1 MMQLSQEQ
9 PGMSPRLSR
18 SKAALVA
25 TIIAVGSLTF
35 STSPAAASNH
45 VTSVT
50 GPSSATGVDAN
61 NAITFT
67 AEYDCAGL
75 TRNAVTTLLAEP
87 ELGKWYRIVLTRTN
101 LASCNT
107 YTGNPYGS
115 AFIVESGTGDAIL
128 TLTAQYTAAIRDNG
142 PNRLQLGPGHC
153 DPGACSGKNLF
164 GFELFVIGSSA
175 RGGGFSGSGGGSGST
190 MPDPTVSSVAV
201 AVEQSAAAGVEGTSN
216 AVLIR
221 RDAVVPVVSRVSS
234 GVGARG
240 GVVLEADGLRATVAS
255 SSGARAGSG
264 VIVPP
269 SGDLE
274 VSIVGGLAPGAVV
287 EVWVNSTPRLVA
299 AALVPDTYEEG
310 DSLDFTVPLGA
321 PLDGGEPVEDGAHTL
336 QVRMYTDAG
345 FEVLSTGITVGGVVP
360 TRIPAGSGPVR
371 LDGVL
376 FALLGAAGLVGLAV
390 RRTVVSG

>member
-1 MMQLSQEQ
+1 MGGGRTADPTTLV
-9 PGMSPRLSR
+9 
-18 SKAALVA
+18 AALGGTKGPGVDFVKDFN
-25 TIIAVGSLTF
+25 TV
-35 STSPAAASNH
+35 P
-45 VTSVT
+45 VTS
-50 GPSSATGVDAN
+50 SSFAFGDSPKPFQ
-61 NAITFT
+61 FT
-67 AEYDCAGL
+67 AGANSRPGIGL
-75 TRNAVTTLLAEP
+75 
-87 ELGKWYRIVLTRTN
+87 
-101 LASCNT
+101 
-107 YTGNPYGS
+107 S
-115 AFIVESGTGDAIL
+115 AFGVGGGDI
-128 TLTAQYTAAIRDNG
+128 
-142 PNRLQLGPGHC
+142 
-153 DPGACSGKNLF
+153 SW
-164 GFELFVIGSSA
+164 VIGSDPVPPGTPQNPVVA
-175 RGGGFSGSGGGSGST
+175 
-190 MPDPTVSSVAV
+190 DPTASSVAM

-234 GVGARG
+234 GVGPRG
-240 GVVLEADGLRATVAS
+240 GVVLEAEGLRATVAS
-255 SSGARAGSG
+255 SSGAREGSG

-269 SGDLE
+269 SGDLA
-274 VSIVGGLAPGAVV
+274 VSIVGGLASGAVV

-299 AALVPDTYEEG
+299 AALVPDSYEEG